1 MEGSDQGRMVIK
13 PLAILLAIRSRN
25 IGAAGHLLR
34 GKGSVEELAIEL
46 ISKSVQLI
54 ADVAVV
60 NSLPAVIRSR
70 TSQTNSSC
78 ARRSY
83 MLCTPR
89 FRQSTPRE
97 RAAFV
102 GTYTTGSIPPCLEA
116 CVSKGI
122 AVRH

>member
-13 PLAILLAIRSRN
+13 PLAMLLAIRGRDL
-25 IGAAGHLLR
+25 GAAGHRLR

-54 ADVAVV
+54 ADMAVV

-70 TSQTNSSC
+70 TCQTTSAC

-83 MLCTPR
+83 ILCIPR
-89 FRQSTPRE
+89 FRESTPRE
-97 RAAFV
+97 RAALA
-102 GTYTTGSIPPCLEA
+102 TYTTGSIPPCLEA
-116 CVSKGI
+116 CVSKGT
-122 AVRH
+122 AARH